1 MHFLIFNQ
9 IFLIPPLSLYWYHF
23 DVMVVDI
30 PPYCHKK
37 SYQNLKFDLGL
48 DVGFDV
54 DVGVGMGLNVDLG
67 VDVELNVGL
76 YVDVELDVGLYVDVE
91 LDVGLARQILKP
103 QY

>member
-30 PPYCHKK
+30 PTNCHKK

-54 DVGVGMGLNVDLG
+54 DVGMGLNVG
-67 VDVELNVGL
+67 
-76 YVDVELDVGLYVDVE
+76 VDVELDVELYVDVE

>member
-54 DVGVGMGLNVDLG
+54 DVGMGLNVDVG
-67 VDVELNVGL
+67 VDVELDVEL

-103 QY
+103 QN

>member
-30 PPYCHKK
+30 PSHCHKK

-54 DVGVGMGLNVDLG
+54 DVGMGLNVDVEL
-67 VDVELNVGL
+67 DVEL

>member
-54 DVGVGMGLNVDLG
+54 DVGMGLNVD
-67 VDVELNVGL
+67 VG
-76 YVDVELDVGLYVDVE
+76 VDVELDVELYVDVE

>member
-54 DVGVGMGLNVDLG
+54 DVGMGLNVDVG
-67 VDVELNVGL
+67 VDVELDVEL

>member
-9 IFLIPPLSLYWYHF
+9 IFLIPPLSLYWYYF
-23 DVMVVDI
+23 DEMVVDI

-54 DVGVGMGLNVDLG
+54 
-67 VDVELNVGL
+67 ELNVGL
-76 YVDVELDVGLYVDVE
+76 NVDVELDVGLYVDVE

>member
-1 MHFLIFNQ
+1 MESFHEERQHAFSNLQPDLFNS
-9 IFLIPPLSLYWYHF
+9 PLSLYWYHF

-54 DVGVGMGLNVDLG
+54 DVGMGLN
-67 VDVELNVGL
+67 
-76 YVDVELDVGLYVDVE
+76 VDVE

>member
-1 MHFLIFNQ
+1 MHFLIFNH

-54 DVGVGMGLNVDLG
+54 DVGMGLNVDVG
-67 VDVELNVGL
+67 VDVELDVEL